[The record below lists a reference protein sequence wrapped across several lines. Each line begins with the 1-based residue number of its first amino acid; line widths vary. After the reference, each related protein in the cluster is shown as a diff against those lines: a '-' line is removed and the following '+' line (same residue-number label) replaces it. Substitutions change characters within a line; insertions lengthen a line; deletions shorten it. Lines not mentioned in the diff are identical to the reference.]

1 MIEAV
6 IFDFDGTLVDSEP
19 NFALSDV
26 AMVRRFGGS
35 LTVSEH
41 HEFIG
46 VGAERFISAMKERFG
61 LSASREEM
69 RRVQEEEYLKL
80 ALTGTV
86 VFPEM
91 MRLLTALDKRKVPLA
106 IASGTSGELLE
117 RLSVST
123 GIRRYFRVVLSSEE
137 VKRGKPAPDV
147 FLEAARRL
155 GVTPERCLVLED
167 SIAGCEA
174 ALAAGMALIAL
185 PGQYQQ
191 DRLNRFPR
199 GGTLLSEGMKEFE
212 SHMVLDRL
220 APSFQKNV
228 AVAGHGENR

>member
-19 NFALSDV
+19 NYALSDV

-35 LTVSEH
+35 LTFFEH
-41 HEFIG
+41 HEYIG
-46 VGAERFISAMKERFG
+46 VGAERFISAMKKRFG
-61 LSASREEM
+61 LSAPREEM
-69 RRVQEEEYLKL
+69 RKVQEAEYLKL
-80 ALTGTV
+80 ALTRTV

-91 MRLLTALDKRKVPLA
+91 MRLLTELDKRKVPLA

-117 RLSVST
+117 RLSIST

-147 FLEAARRL
+147 FIEAARRL
-155 GVTPERCLVLED
+155 RVTPERCLVLED

-185 PGQYQQ
+185 PGEYQQ

-199 GGTLLSEGMKEFE
+199 GGTLLPGGMKDFR

-220 APSFQKNV
+220 ARSFQKNMIGD
-228 AVAGHGENR
+228 GHGGNR